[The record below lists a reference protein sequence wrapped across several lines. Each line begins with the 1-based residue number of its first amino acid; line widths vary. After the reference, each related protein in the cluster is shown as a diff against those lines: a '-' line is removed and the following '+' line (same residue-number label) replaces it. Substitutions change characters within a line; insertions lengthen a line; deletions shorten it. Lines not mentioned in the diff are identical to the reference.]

1 LLIPFLGVLRLETR
15 KLAVAL
21 VVLLVIVTPLAYI
34 GYGYASY
41 SKVINP
47 GEPLGTTEYVV
58 VKTPTGQFHSMT
70 LQEFKDYVAG
80 GGEIPEGSKVYKI
93 NVESY
98 ITGSPVVD
106 INTTLRSLYDSYT
119 IILGDPSVKNCKDK
133 PELYMGSCTQRTVAV
148 MEVTAFVSNIFST
161 MYYLK
166 AIALGYNNTTAR
178 EYAFQET
185 MKRNRKGYL
194 DFWTKFE
201 LGRGSLGNSKNLAIL
216 LIGPAEGGTENR
228 VFVPRKGLLVFE
240 ATSDETLRAEVVL
253 VEHLINFQWPNNST
267 ASQTNS

>member
-1 LLIPFLGVLRLETR
+1 MIIPFLGVLRLETR
-15 KLAVAL
+15 KIAVAL
-21 VVLLVIVTPLAYI
+21 VVLLIVLTPLAYV
-34 GYGYASY
+34 GYSY
-41 SKVINP
+41 SAYSRVIEP
-47 GEPLGTTEYVV
+47 GKALGSTEYVV
-58 VKTPTGQFHSMT
+58 VKTPAGQFRSMT
-70 LQEFKDYVAG
+70 LQDFKDYLAQ

-98 ITGSPVVD
+98 ITGSPIVD

-119 IILGDPSVKNCKDK
+119 IILGDPSVKECKDH

-166 AIALGYNNTTAR
+166 ALALGYNNTSAR

-201 LGRGSLGNSKNLAIL
+201 IGRGSLGNAENLAIL
-216 LIGPAEGGTENR
+216 LIGPAEGATENR

-240 ATSDETLRAEVVL
+240 ATSDDTLRAEVVL
-253 VEHLINFQWPNNST
+253 VEQLINFQWPNNST
-267 ASQTNS
+267 ASGTNS